1 MSDEERIEQ
10 LELENKVLQDN
21 NKGLKDKIDEQSK
34 EIEELK
40 ASHITTNNKATNT
53 EKAKIF
59 DVIENSIDTYIEKS
73 KPYWEQIMTKDEMT
87 IEEALTIIDD
97 MYQDRYKIMS
107 QKTEKETIVD
117 LSKMDYIKFT
127 NLEWASVRVL
137 REVQSLRHEMEKQSK
152 EIEELKDESKE
163 YQIGFAQGCYEKDL
177 DWKDKIKAK
186 IEEVE
191 QWELYNMKIPRLST
205 LDERLGAKIGIKYVL
220 QSLLEKE

>member
-1 MSDEERIEQ
+1 MLSDEEKQAIE
-10 LELENKVLQDN
+10 
-21 NKGLKDKIDEQSK
+21 GLKGSQKWIRQQIRLGNLPNYNQGHYADIQIVLNLIEKQSK

-40 ASHITTNNKATNT
+40 ASHITTKNKATNT

-137 REVQSLRHEMEKQSK
+137 REVQSLNHKFKKLE
-152 EIEELKDESKE
+152 
-163 YQIGFAQGCYEKDL
+163 
-177 DWKDKIKAK
+177 DKIKAK
-186 IEEVE
+186 IEKKKKKKR
-191 QWELYNMKIPRLST
+191 QWIEDRDNKHKDSEIIYAIQ
-205 LDERLGAKIGIKYVL
+205 VL
-220 QSLLEKE
+220 QSFLEKE

>member
-1 MSDEERIEQ
+1 MLSDEERKLIEEIQ
-10 LELENKVLQDN
+10 KGNKIGIYELIRTFKREGIENFITVRRKY
-21 NKGLKDKIDEQSK
+21 IDIMINLIEKQSK

-40 ASHITTNNKATNT
+40 ANHITTKNKATNT

-137 REVQSLRHEMEKQSK
+137 RELQSLNHKFKKLE
-152 EIEELKDESKE
+152 
-163 YQIGFAQGCYEKDL
+163 
-177 DWKDKIKAK
+177 DKIKAK
-186 IEEVE
+186 IEEVSNGT
-191 QWELYNMKIPRLST
+191 Y
-205 LDERLGAKIGIKYVL
+205 DAKIVL

>member
-1 MSDEERIEQ
+1 MLSDERIEQ
-10 LELENKVLQDN
+10 LELEVKVLRAN

-40 ASHITTNNKATNT
+40 ASHITTKNKATNT

-137 REVQSLRHEMEKQSK
+137 REIQSLRHKIREFIKNELPDDEIMKCCSNYDVNGVRLRK
-152 EIEELKDESKE
+152 E
-163 YQIGFAQGCYEKDL
+163 
-177 DWKDKIKAK
+177 
-186 IEEVE
+186 
-191 QWELYNMKIPRLST
+191 
-205 LDERLGAKIGIKYVL
+205 L
-220 QSLLEKE
+220 QKLLEEK

>member
-1 MSDEERIEQ
+1 MLSDEDKEALRNFKSEYETCNHNSSDLIIE
-10 LELENKVLQDN
+10 LDDAKII
-21 NKGLKDKIDEQSK
+21 LKLIEKQQK

-40 ASHITTNNKATNT
+40 ASHITTKNKATNT

-87 IEEALTIIDD
+87 IDEALTIIDD

-127 NLEWASVRVL
+127 NLEWASVRTL
-137 REVQSLRHEMEKQSK
+137 REVQSLNYELEKLQ
-152 EIEELKDESKE
+152 
-163 YQIGFAQGCYEKDL
+163 
-177 DWKDKIKAK
+177 DKIKAK
-186 IEEVE
+186 IEEYRE
-191 QWELYNMKIPRLST
+191 QIEELKDLNIFTYT
-205 LDERLGAKIGIKYVL
+205 EYEGAIKFG